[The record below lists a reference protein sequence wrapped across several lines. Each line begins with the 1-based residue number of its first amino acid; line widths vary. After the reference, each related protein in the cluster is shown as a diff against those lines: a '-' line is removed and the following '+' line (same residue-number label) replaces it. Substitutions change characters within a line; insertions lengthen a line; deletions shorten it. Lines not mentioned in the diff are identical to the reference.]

1 MPGKT
6 FQQSAI
12 AEAPIAR
19 VWIALNDPKS
29 WESVPGVDRIVESV
43 IDPEGQLQE
52 FSFESEAA
60 GKKYLGHATPAGR
73 EPEKMMAWDI
83 ETSEVRG
90 RIVVSL
96 SGADGET
103 RVAVTLRLESVGVLS
118 SVFFPVIASTIG
130 DGFPKTVHDFAEGLS
145 QP

>member
-1 MPGKT
+1 VPGKT

-19 VWIALNDPKS
+19 VWGALNNPKS
-29 WESVPGVDRIVESV
+29 WESVPGVDRIIESV
-43 IDPEGQLQE
+43 IDTEGELQG

-60 GKKYLGHATPAGR
+60 GRKYLGHATPAGR

-96 SGADGET
+96 RAEDRG
-103 RVAVTLRLESVGVLS
+103 TLVDVKLRMDSVGTLS
-118 SVFFPVIASTIG
+118 SIFFPVIAVAVG
-130 DGFPKTVHDFAEGLS
+130 DGFPRTVEDFARGLGK
-145 QP
+145 P

>member
-12 AEAPIAR
+12 AQARIAS
-19 VWIALNDPKS
+19 VWGALNDPKS
-29 WESVPGVDRIVESV
+29 WESIPGVDRIVDPV
-43 IDPEGQLQE
+43 IDPEGQLQG

-60 GKKYLGHATPAGR
+60 GRRYLGSATPAGR

-90 RIVVSL
+90 QIVVIL
-96 SGADGET
+96 GAADPGT
-103 RVAVTLRLESVGVLS
+103 RVEVNLRMDSVSALS
-118 SVFFPVIASTIG
+118 TIFFPVIAAAVG
-130 DGFPKTVHDFAEGLS
+130 DGFPKAVVDFARGLS
-145 QP
+145 RP